1 MYFSH
6 RIGAVNAASICIV
19 TMNKN
24 YILLVLLFIS
34 FGIFAQNTATIKG
47 TVNDKKDQSELIGVT
62 ILLKGTS
69 FGTATDASGMFV
81 LKGIKPGEYTLELTY
96 IGYKKIIQT
105 GIRLKA
111 GETLVLNTFQMQ
123 EASANIDEVVVL
135 GKKPLIDIEKGQSV
149 NSISQEN
156 IELAPA
162 RQLQK
167 IINTQPGVIQSP
179 AGVSI
184 RGSRTYETGTYIDGV
199 SVTDPMAGTGFGLDI
214 GANAIGEIEITTGGI
229 GAEIG
234 DATAGV
240 VSARTK
246 TAGNKFD
253 LGINYKRD
261 NFGFNKDW
269 ISNWNSQL
277 IELNMGTPLFKEK
290 LGSRLKLNISARA
303 SFTDEFYRNPANQ
316 ISSSLLEEH
325 NFKSPNWTP
334 YQDNRWSGTFKIS
347 YDFKKG
353 KILTATVLR
362 SITVNQDV
370 NMLRIF
376 GNDAPFQ
383 PGFQYNFSQQMDNA
397 NSFTHESYL
406 QMVNFKH
413 SINRRLSYNA
423 TASRLLVQLRAD
435 ANGREW
441 RPKNVDQIFDA
452 ASINEFPVGV
462 FPKTA
467 MDSVVFMNPPSGF
480 INNNGIASLWH
491 HHYLEEYVAK
501 ATGNYFSKNSLNKLT
516 FGFELKFQEM
526 LWIDI
531 VRPWIGAPIQLADG
545 TYSQTFRLGQQS
557 DIWQV
562 SPRRGGFFVTDQ
574 IKYKGLVASIGGR
587 FEYWA
592 PGKYIDDA
600 VANPSTPILEEVR
613 QDYLKNTVKL
623 GNLRY
628 KFRFLPK
635 INATFPIADNKMLFF
650 NYGHTTILPHP
661 SFIYPGLNPYYQDRS
676 TLSRVG
682 NPNLNPEV
690 DISYEL
696 GLKFQITSNDALS
709 FAAYFKDKYDFVTT
723 TSVIIKDVTGREVSR
738 TMRINSD
745 YARTRGIELN
755 YIKRIKNWYQGQAS
769 FTYMVS
775 TGQSASA
782 NEALKSI
789 LATGAVED
797 TKEYYL
803 PWDVPFDFKTN
814 HIFKIDK
821 KGGLFGRPWLNN
833 MSFYFETV
841 WRSGVRY
848 TPYIFSNNDPNT
860 GRPIYVE
867 NTDPNARWS
876 KIGTSWFWAD
886 FTISKWWKV
895 KSNTIGLNL
904 QITNLFNNKN
914 ASIINPVT
922 GRAYATGDNVPDTWV
937 DPRYVDPRLGTTGPP
952 PSNPARFLEQRHIM
966 VGMNVKF

>member
-1 MYFSH
+1 MMAKKEHIVLKLILNLILMGSPFF
-6 RIGAVNAASICIV
+6 IMAQQTASMSGRVI
-19 TMNKN
+19 
-24 YILLVLLFIS
+24 
-34 FGIFAQNTATIKG
+34 
-47 TVNDKKDQSELIGVT
+47 DKKDQSELIGVT
-62 ILLKGTS
+62 VLIKGTS
-69 FGTATDASGMFV
+69 NGSTTDANGKFT
-81 LKGIKPGEYTLELTY
+81 LKGIKAGEYNIEISY

-105 GIRLKA
+105 GIKIKA
-111 GETLVLNTFQMQ
+111 GENKDLGLFQMQ

-135 GKKPLIDIEKGQSV
+135 GKKPLVDIERGQSI
-149 NSISQEN
+149 NTISQEN

-162 RQLQK
+162 RQLQA

-214 GANAIGEIEITTGGI
+214 GANAIGEIDITTGGI

-246 TAGNKFD
+246 TAGNKFE
-253 LGINYKRD
+253 ISANYKRD
-261 NFGFNKDW
+261 NFGFNRDK
-269 ISNWNSQL
+269 ISSWNSQVA
-277 IELNMGTPLFKEK
+277 ELNIGSPLFKEK
-290 LGSRLKLNISARA
+290 LGGRLKANMALRA
-303 SFTDEFYRNPANQ
+303 AFTDEFYKNPANQ
-316 ISSSLLEEH
+316 IQSSLLNEQGLSS
-325 NFKSPNWTP
+325 KNWTP
-334 YQDNRWSGTFKIS
+334 FQDNRWSGFFKLS

-353 KILTATVLR
+353 KILTASTLR

-397 NSFTHESYL
+397 NTFSHQSYL
-406 QMVNFKH
+406 NMLNFKH
-413 SINRRLSYNA
+413 SINKRLSYNA
-423 TASRLLVQLRAD
+423 TLSRLFVELRAD
-435 ANGREW
+435 ANGRNW
-441 RPKNVDQIFDA
+441 RPSNVDQIFDA
-452 ASINEFPVGV
+452 ESINEFPTEV
-462 FPKTA
+462 FPPTA
-467 MDSVVFMNPPSGF
+467 LDSVVFINPPSGF

-516 FGFELKFQEM
+516 FGFEMKFQEM
-526 LWIDI
+526 MWIDI

-545 TYSQTFRLGQQS
+545 TFSQTFRLGQQS
-557 DIWQV
+557 DLWKV
-562 SPRRGGFFVTDQ
+562 NPRRGGFFVSDQ
-574 IKYKGLVASIGGR
+574 IKYKGLIATIGGR

-592 PGKYIDDA
+592 PGKFIDDA
-600 VANPSTPILEEVR
+600 VNDPRSPILDEVR
-613 QDYLKNTVKL
+613 RDYLNSSTQI
-623 GNLRY
+623 GDLRY

-635 INATFPIADNKMLFF
+635 INATFPIAENKMLYF

-661 SFIYPGLNPYYQDRS
+661 SFIYPGLNPLYQDRS

-696 GLKFQITSNDALS
+696 GLKFQLTSNDALNFS
-709 FAAYFKDKYDFVTT
+709 AFFKDKYDFVTT
-723 TSVIIKDVTGREVSR
+723 TSIIIKDVTGREVSR

-745 YARTRGIELN
+745 YARTRGLEVN
-755 YIKRIKNWYQGQAS
+755 YIKRIGNFYQGQAS

-782 NEALKSI
+782 NEALKDI
-789 LATGAVED
+789 LATGNVED
-797 TKEYYL
+797 TKEYFL

-814 HIFKIDK
+814 HVFKIDK
-821 KGGLFGRPWLNN
+821 KNGLFGYKWLNN

-848 TPYIFSNNDPNT
+848 TPFIFDRIDPNT
-860 GRPIYVE
+860 QRPIYVE
-867 NTDPNARWS
+867 NPDPNARWS
-876 KIGTSWFWAD
+876 EIGTNWFWAD
-886 FTISKWWKV
+886 FTFSKWWKTT
-895 KSNTIGLNL
+895 KNTIGFNL
-904 QITNLFNNKN
+904 QITNIFNNKN

-922 GRAYATGDNVPDTWV
+922 GRAYSFGDNVPDSWV
-937 DPRYVDPRLGTTGPP
+937 DPRFIDPRLGNSGPP
-952 PSNPARFLEQRHIM
+952 PTNPARFLQQRHIM
-966 VGMNVKF
+966 LGVSVKF

>member
-1 MYFSH
+1 MQ
-6 RIGAVNAASICIV
+6 RIYL
-19 TMNKN
+19 
-24 YILLVLLFIS
+24 YILVLFFPVLAI
-34 FGIFAQNTATIKG
+34 GQNTASMVGRII
-47 TVNDKKDQSELIGVT
+47 DKKDQSELIGVT
-62 ILLKGTS
+62 VLIKGTS
-69 FGTATDASGMFV
+69 FGTTTDAFGKFL
-81 LKGIKPGEYTLELTY
+81 LKGIKPGEYNLEISY

-105 GIRLKA
+105 GIKIKA
-111 GETLVLNTFQMQ
+111 GEIRDLGTFQMQ
-123 EASANIDEVVVL
+123 EASANIDEVVIL

-149 NSISQEN
+149 NAITQEN

-246 TAGNKFD
+246 TAGNK
-253 LGINYKRD
+253 LEIGANYKRD
-261 NFGFNKDW
+261 NFVFNKDW
-269 ISNWNSQL
+269 ISTWNSQL
-277 IELNMGTPLFKEK
+277 MELNIGSPIFKEK
-290 LGSRLKLNISARA
+290 LGGRLKLNVALRA
-303 SFTDEFYRNPANQ
+303 AFTDEFYRNPANQ
-316 ISSSLLEEH
+316 VQSSLLKEQG
-325 NFKSPNWTP
+325 FTGTQLTP
-334 YQDNRWSGTFKIS
+334 FQDNRWSGFLKLS

-353 KILTATVLR
+353 KILTATMLR
-362 SITVNQDV
+362 SITVNQDQ

-376 GNDAPFQ
+376 GNDAPYQ

-397 NSFTHESYL
+397 NTFTHESYM
-406 QMVNFKH
+406 QMINFKH
-413 SINRRLSYNA
+413 SINKRLSYNA
-423 TASRLLVQLRAD
+423 TASRLLVELRAD
-435 ANGREW
+435 ANGRTW
-441 RPKNVDQIFDA
+441 RPVNVDQIFDA
-452 ASINEFPVGV
+452 ASINEFPVGIFEPTALDSAV
-462 FPKTA
+462 F
-467 MDSVVFMNPPSGF
+467 VNPPSGF
-480 INNNGIASLWH
+480 YNNNGIAALWH

-516 FGFELKFQEM
+516 FGFEMKFQEM

-531 VRPWIGAPIQLADG
+531 VKPWIGAPIQLADG
-545 TYSQTFRLGQQS
+545 TWSQTFRLGQQS
-557 DIWQV
+557 DLWQV
-562 SPRRGGFFVTDQ
+562 SPRRGGFFVSDQ
-574 IKYKGLVASIGGR
+574 IKYKGLIASIGGR

-600 VANPSTPILEEVR
+600 VADPKSPILDEVR
-613 QDYLKNTVKL
+613 KDYLESTTKI

-635 INATFPIADNKMLFF
+635 INATFPIAENKMLYF

-676 TLSRVG
+676 TLSKVG

-696 GLKFQITSNDALS
+696 GLKFQITGNDALS
-709 FAAYFKDKYDFVTT
+709 FAAFFKDKYDFVTT
-723 TSVIIKDVTGREVSR
+723 TSIIIKDVTGREVSR

-782 NEALKSI
+782 NEALKDI
-789 LATGAVED
+789 LASGNVED

-814 HIFKIDK
+814 HVFKVDK
-821 KGGLFGRPWLNN
+821 KGGLFDRPWLNN

-848 TPYIFSNNDPNT
+848 TPYKFSNNDPNT
-860 GRPIYVE
+860 GRPIFVE

-876 KIGTSWFWAD
+876 EIGTAWFWAD
-886 FTISKWWKV
+886 FTFSKWWKI
-895 KSNTIGLNL
+895 KNSTLGFNL
-904 QITNLFNNKN
+904 QITNIFNNKN

-922 GRAYATGDNVPDTWV
+922 GKAYQYGDNVPDSWV
-937 DPRYVDPRLGTTGPP
+937 DPRFVDPRLGNSGPP
-952 PSNPARFLEQRHIM
+952 PTNPARFLEQRHIM
-966 VGMNVKF
+966 VGMSIKF

>member
-1 MYFSH
+1 
-6 RIGAVNAASICIV
+6 
-19 TMNKN
+19 
-24 YILLVLLFIS
+24 
-34 FGIFAQNTATIKG
+34 
-47 TVNDKKDQSELIGVT
+47 
-62 ILLKGTS
+62 
-69 FGTATDASGMFV
+69 
-81 LKGIKPGEYTLELTY
+81 
-96 IGYKKIIQT
+96 
-105 GIRLKA
+105 
-111 GETLVLNTFQMQ
+111 
-123 EASANIDEVVVL
+123 
-135 GKKPLIDIEKGQSV
+135 
-149 NSISQEN
+149 
-156 IELAPA
+156 
-162 RQLQK
+162 
-167 IINTQPGVIQSP
+167 
-179 AGVSI
+179 
-184 RGSRTYETGTYIDGV
+184 
-199 SVTDPMAGTGFGLDI
+199 
-214 GANAIGEIEITTGGI
+214 
-229 GAEIG
+229 
-234 DATAGV
+234 
-240 VSARTK
+240 
-246 TAGNKFD
+246 
-253 LGINYKRD
+253 
-261 NFGFNKDW
+261 
-269 ISNWNSQL
+269 
-277 IELNMGTPLFKEK
+277 
-290 LGSRLKLNISARA
+290 
-303 SFTDEFYRNPANQ
+303 
-316 ISSSLLEEH
+316 
-325 NFKSPNWTP
+325 
-334 YQDNRWSGTFKIS
+334 
-347 YDFKKG
+347 
-353 KILTATVLR
+353 
-362 SITVNQDV
+362 
-370 NMLRIF
+370 
-376 GNDAPFQ
+376 
-383 PGFQYNFSQQMDNA
+383 
-397 NSFTHESYL
+397 
-406 QMVNFKH
+406 
-413 SINRRLSYNA
+413 
-423 TASRLLVQLRAD
+423 
-435 ANGREW
+435 
-441 RPKNVDQIFDA
+441 VDQIFDA

-600 VANPSTPILEEVR
+600 VANPNSPILDAVR
-613 QDYLKNTVKL
+613 NDYLESSVKL

-635 INATFPIADNKMLFF
+635 INATFPIAENKMLYF

-848 TPYIFSNNDPNT
+848 TPYVFSNNDPNT
-860 GRPIYVE
+860 GRPIFVE

>member
-1 MYFSH
+1 MEFNCINQ
-6 RIGAVNAASICIV
+6 RVTMKKICIFL
-19 TMNKN
+19 T
-24 YILLVLLFIS
+24 IIFLSFVLS
-34 FGIFAQNTATIKG
+34 AQNTVIIRGK
-47 TVNDKKDQSELIGVT
+47 VIDKRDQSELIGVT

-69 FGTATDASGMFV
+69 FGTATDASGKFQ

-105 GIRLKA
+105 GIKVKA
-111 GETLVLNTFQMQ
+111 NETLELTTFQMQ
-123 EASANIDEVVVL
+123 EATANIDEVVVL

-149 NSISQEN
+149 NTISQDN

-253 LGINYKRD
+253 FGISYKRD

-269 ISNWNSQL
+269 TSSWNSQL
-277 IELNMGTPLFKEK
+277 IEVNLGSPIFKQK
-290 LGSRLKLNISARA
+290 LGGRLKINISARA
-303 SFTDEFYRNPANQ
+303 AFTDEFYKNPANQ

-334 YQDNRWSGTFKIS
+334 YQDNRWSGTFKLS

-353 KILTATVLR
+353 KILTASLLR

-376 GNDAPFQ
+376 GNDVPFQ

-413 SINRRLSYNA
+413 SINKRLSYNA

-462 FPKTA
+462 FPPTA
-467 MDSVVFMNPPSGF
+467 LDSVVFLNPPSGF

-516 FGFELKFQEM
+516 FGFEMKFQEM

-545 TYSQTFRLGQQS
+545 TFSQTFRLGQQS
-557 DIWQV
+557 DIWKV
-562 SPRRGGFFVTDQ
+562 SPRRGGFFFTDQ

-600 VANPSTPILEEVR
+600 VENPNSPILDAVR
-613 QDYLKNTVKL
+613 KDYLKNSVKL

-635 INATFPIADNKMLFF
+635 INVTFPIAENKMLYF

-661 SFIYPGLNPYYQDRS
+661 SFIYPGLNPLYQDRS

-755 YIKRIKNWYQGQAS
+755 YIKRIKGWYQGQAS

-803 PWDVPFDFKTN
+803 PWDVPFDFKSN

-821 KGGLFGRPWLNN
+821 KGGLFGKPWLNN
-833 MSFYFETV
+833 ISFYFETV

-848 TPYIFSNNDPNT
+848 TPYVFSNNDPNT
-860 GRPIYVE
+860 DRPIFVE

-886 FTISKWWKV
+886 FTVSKWWKI
-895 KSNTIGLNL
+895 KRNTLGLNL

-937 DPRYVDPRLGTTGPP
+937 DPRYVDPRLGTSGPP

-966 VGMNVKF
+966 VGLNVKF

>member
-1 MYFSH
+1 VK
-6 RIGAVNAASICIV
+6 RICLQ
-19 TMNKN
+19 
-24 YILLVLLFIS
+24 ILLLLLPFLSIS
-34 FGIFAQNTATIKG
+34 QNTASLFGKVI
-47 TVNDKKDQSELIGVT
+47 DKKDQSELIGVT
-62 ILLKGTS
+62 ILIKGTS
-69 FGTATDASGMFV
+69 FGTTSDVNGKFM
-81 LKGIKPGEYTLELTY
+81 LKGIKAGEYSIEISY

-105 GIRLKA
+105 GIKIKT
-111 GETLVLNTFQMQ
+111 GESKDLGIFQMQ
-123 EASANIDEVVVL
+123 EASANIDEVVIM

-149 NSISQEN
+149 NTITQEN

-246 TAGNKFD
+246 TAGNKLD
-253 LGINYKRD
+253 ISANYKRD

-269 ISNWNSQL
+269 ISTWNSQL
-277 IELNMGTPLFKEK
+277 IELNIGSPIFKEK
-290 LGSRLKLNISARA
+290 FSNRLKVNFALRA
-303 SFTDEFYRNPANQ
+303 AFTDEFYRNPANQ
-316 ISSSLLEEH
+316 VQSSLLKEQG
-325 NFKSPNWTP
+325 FSATQLTPN
-334 YQDNRWSGTFKIS
+334 QDNRWSGFFKLS

-353 KILTATVLR
+353 KILTATMLR
-362 SITVNQDV
+362 SITVNQDQ

-376 GNDAPFQ
+376 GNDAPYQ

-397 NSFTHESYL
+397 NTFTHESYL
-406 QMVNFKH
+406 QMINFKH
-413 SINRRLSYNA
+413 SINKRLSYNA
-423 TASRLLVQLRAD
+423 TVSRLLVELRAD
-435 ANGREW
+435 ANGRTW
-441 RPKNVDQIFDA
+441 RPTNVDQIFDA
-452 ASINEFPVGV
+452 ASINQFPIGI
-462 FPKTA
+462 FEPTA
-467 MDSVVFMNPPSGF
+467 QDSVVYMNPPSGF
-480 INNNGIASLWH
+480 NNNNGIAALWH

-516 FGFELKFQEM
+516 FGFEMKFQDM

-531 VRPWIGAPIQLADG
+531 VKPWIGAPIQLADG

-557 DIWQV
+557 DLWQV
-562 SPRRGGFFVTDQ
+562 SPRRGGFFVSDQ
-574 IKYKGLVASIGGR
+574 IKYKGLIASIGGR

-600 VANPSTPILEEVR
+600 VADPKSPILAEVR
-613 QDYLKNTVKL
+613 RDYLNSSTKI
-623 GNLRY
+623 GGLRY

-635 INATFPIADNKMLFF
+635 VNATFPIAENKMLYF

-661 SFIYPGLNPYYQDRS
+661 SFIYPGLNPFYQDRS

-696 GLKFQITSNDALS
+696 GLKFQITGNDALS
-709 FAAYFKDKYDFVTT
+709 FSAFFKDKYDFVTT
-723 TSVIIKDVTGREVSR
+723 TSIIIKDVTGREVSR

-755 YIKRIKNWYQGQAS
+755 YIKRIRNWYQGQAS

-782 NEALKSI
+782 NEALKDI
-789 LATGAVED
+789 LATGNVED

-814 HIFKIDK
+814 HVFKIDK
-821 KGGLFGRPWLNN
+821 KGGLFDRPWLNN

-848 TPYIFSNNDPNT
+848 TPYVFSNNDPNT
-860 GRPIYVE
+860 GRPIYIE

-886 FTISKWWKV
+886 FTFSKWWKF
-895 KSNTIGLNL
+895 KTSTLGFNL

-922 GRAYATGDNVPDTWV
+922 GKAYNLGDNVPDSWV
-937 DPRYVDPRLGTTGPP
+937 DPRFVDPRLGSAGPP
-952 PSNPARFLEQRHIM
+952 PTNPARFLEQRHIM
-966 VGMNVKF
+966 VGISVKF

>member
-1 MYFSH
+1 M
-6 RIGAVNAASICIV
+6 AQQTASLSGKVI
-19 TMNKN
+19 
-24 YILLVLLFIS
+24 
-34 FGIFAQNTATIKG
+34 
-47 TVNDKKDQSELIGVT
+47 DKKDQSELIGVT
-62 ILLKGTS
+62 VLIKGTS
-69 FGTATDASGMFV
+69 NGTSTDANGKFT
-81 LKGIKPGEYTLELTY
+81 LRGIKPGEYNIEISY

-105 GIRLKA
+105 GIKLKA
-111 GETLVLNTFQMQ
+111 GETRELGTFQML
-123 EASANIDEVVVL
+123 EATANIDEVVVL
-135 GKKPLIDIEKGQSV
+135 GKKPLVDIEKGQSI
-149 NSISQEN
+149 NTINQEN

-162 RQLQK
+162 RQLQA

-214 GANAIGEIEITTGGI
+214 GANAIGEIDITTGGI

-246 TAGNKFD
+246 TAGNNFE
-253 LGINYKRD
+253 ISANYKRD

-269 ISNWNSQL
+269 ISSWNSQVA
-277 IELNMGTPLFKEK
+277 ELNIGSPLFKEK
-290 LGSRLKLNISARA
+290 LGGRLKANMALRA
-303 SFTDEFYRNPANQ
+303 AFTDEFYKNPANQ
-316 ISSSLLEEH
+316 ISSSLLREQDLT
-325 NFKSPNWTP
+325 STNWTP
-334 YQDNRWSGTFKIS
+334 FQDNRWSGFFKLS

-353 KILTATVLR
+353 KILTASVLR

-383 PGFQYNFSQQMDNA
+383 PGFQFNFSRQMDNA
-397 NSFTHESYL
+397 NTFTHQSYL
-406 QMVNFKH
+406 HMINFKH
-413 SINRRLSYNA
+413 SINKRLSYNA
-423 TASRLLVQLRAD
+423 TLSRLFVEL
-435 ANGREW
+435 
-441 RPKNVDQIFDA
+441 
-452 ASINEFPVGV
+452 S
-462 FPKTA
+462 
-467 MDSVVFMNPPSGF
+467 
-480 INNNGIASLWH
+480 

-516 FGFELKFQEM
+516 FGFEMKFQEM

-545 TYSQTFRLGQQS
+545 TFSQTFRLGQQS
-557 DIWQV
+557 DLWKV
-562 SPRRGGFFVTDQ
+562 NPRRGGFFISDQ
-574 IKYKGLVASIGGR
+574 IKYKGLIANIGGR

-592 PGKYIDDA
+592 PGKFIDDA
-600 VANPSTPILEEVR
+600 VNNPKSPILDEVR
-613 QDYLKNTVKL
+613 RDYLNSSTQI
-623 GNLRY
+623 GELRY

-635 INATFPIADNKMLFF
+635 INATFPIAENKMLYF

-661 SFIYPGLNPYYQDRS
+661 SFIYPGLNPLYQDRS

-696 GLKFQITSNDALS
+696 GLKFQLSGNDALNFS
-709 FAAYFKDKYDFVTT
+709 AFFKDKYDFVTT
-723 TSVIIKDVTGREVSR
+723 TSIIIKDITGREISR
-738 TMRINSD
+738 TIRINSD
-745 YARTRGIELN
+745 YARTRGVEIN
-755 YIKRIKNWYQGQAS
+755 YIKRIGNFYQGQAS

-782 NEALKSI
+782 NEALKDI
-789 LATGAVED
+789 LASGNVED
-797 TKEYYL
+797 TKEYFL

-814 HIFKIDK
+814 HVFKIDK
-821 KGGLFGRPWLNN
+821 KGGLFGYRWLNN

-848 TPYIFSNNDPNT
+848 TPFIFDRIDPNT
-860 GRPIYVE
+860 QRPIYVQDQ
-867 NTDPNARWS
+867 DPNARWS
-876 KIGTSWFWAD
+876 GIGSNWFWAD
-886 FTISKWWKV
+886 FTYSKWWKTS
-895 KSNTIGLNL
+895 KRTIGFNI
-904 QITNLFNNKN
+904 QITNLFNNQN

-922 GRAYATGDNVPDTWV
+922 GRAFAPGDNVPDNWV
-937 DPRYVDPRLGTTGPP
+937 DPRFIDPRLGNVGPP
-952 PSNPARFLEQRHIM
+952 PTNPARFLQQRHIM
-966 VGMNVKF
+966 LGLNVKF

>member
-1 MYFSH
+1 MVG
-6 RIGAVNAASICIV
+6 RII
-19 TMNKN
+19 
-24 YILLVLLFIS
+24 
-34 FGIFAQNTATIKG
+34 
-47 TVNDKKDQSELIGVT
+47 DKKDQSELIGVT
-62 ILLKGTS
+62 VLIKGTS
-69 FGTATDASGMFV
+69 FGTTTDAFGKFL
-81 LKGIKPGEYTLELTY
+81 LKGIKPGEYNLEISY

-105 GIRLKA
+105 GIKIKA
-111 GETLVLNTFQMQ
+111 GEIRELGTFQMQ
-123 EASANIDEVVVL
+123 EASANIDEVVIL

-149 NSISQEN
+149 NAITQEN

-246 TAGNKFD
+246 TAGNK
-253 LGINYKRD
+253 LEIGANYKRD
-261 NFGFNKDW
+261 NFVFNKDW
-269 ISNWNSQL
+269 ISTWNSQL
-277 IELNMGTPLFKEK
+277 MELNIGSPIFKEK
-290 LGSRLKLNISARA
+290 LGGRLKLNVALRA
-303 SFTDEFYRNPANQ
+303 AFTDEFYRNPANQ
-316 ISSSLLEEH
+316 VQSSLLKEQG
-325 NFKSPNWTP
+325 FTGTQLTP
-334 YQDNRWSGTFKIS
+334 FQDNRWSGFLKLS

-353 KILTATVLR
+353 KILTATMLR
-362 SITVNQDV
+362 SITVNQDQ

-376 GNDAPFQ
+376 GNDAPYQ

-397 NSFTHESYL
+397 NTFTHESYM
-406 QMVNFKH
+406 QMINFKH
-413 SINRRLSYNA
+413 SINKRLSYNA
-423 TASRLLVQLRAD
+423 TASRLLVELRAD
-435 ANGREW
+435 ANGRTW
-441 RPKNVDQIFDA
+441 RPVNVDQIFDA
-452 ASINEFPVGV
+452 ASINEFPVGIFEPTALDSAV
-462 FPKTA
+462 F
-467 MDSVVFMNPPSGF
+467 VNPPSGF
-480 INNNGIASLWH
+480 YNNNGIAALWH

-516 FGFELKFQEM
+516 FGFEMKFQEM

-531 VRPWIGAPIQLADG
+531 VKPWIGAPIQLADG
-545 TYSQTFRLGQQS
+545 TWSQTFRLGQQS
-557 DIWQV
+557 DLWQV
-562 SPRRGGFFVTDQ
+562 SPRRGGFFVSDQ
-574 IKYKGLVASIGGR
+574 IKYKGLIASIGGR

-600 VANPSTPILEEVR
+600 VADPKSPILDEVR
-613 QDYLKNTVKL
+613 KDYLESTTKI

-635 INATFPIADNKMLFF
+635 INATFPIAENKMLYF

-676 TLSRVG
+676 TLSKVG

-696 GLKFQITSNDALS
+696 GLKFQITGNDALS
-709 FAAYFKDKYDFVTT
+709 FAAFFKDKYDFVTT
-723 TSVIIKDVTGREVSR
+723 TSIIIKDVTGREVSR

-782 NEALKSI
+782 NEALKDI
-789 LATGAVED
+789 LASGNVED

-814 HIFKIDK
+814 HVFKVDK
-821 KGGLFGRPWLNN
+821 K
-833 MSFYFETV
+833 
-841 WRSGVRY
+841 
-848 TPYIFSNNDPNT
+848 
-860 GRPIYVE
+860 
-867 NTDPNARWS
+867 RWV
-876 KIGTSWFWAD
+876 I
-886 FTISKWWKV
+886 
-895 KSNTIGLNL
+895 
-904 QITNLFNNKN
+904 
-914 ASIINPVT
+914 
-922 GRAYATGDNVPDTWV
+922 
-937 DPRYVDPRLGTTGPP
+937 
-952 PSNPARFLEQRHIM
+952 
-966 VGMNVKF
+966 

>member
-1 MYFSH
+1 MANTQYKLLRF
-6 RIGAVNAASICIV
+6 
-19 TMNKN
+19 
-24 YILLVLLFIS
+24 ILNLLFLVS
-34 FGIFAQNTATIKG
+34 PVWLMAQQTASLSGKVI
-47 TVNDKKDQSELIGVT
+47 DKKDQSELIGVT
-62 ILLKGTS
+62 VLIKGTS
-69 FGTATDASGMFV
+69 NGTSTDANGKFT
-81 LKGIKPGEYTLELTY
+81 LRGIKPGEYNIEISY

-105 GIRLKA
+105 GIKLKA
-111 GETLVLNTFQMQ
+111 GETRELGTFQML
-123 EASANIDEVVVL
+123 EATANIDEVVVL
-135 GKKPLIDIEKGQSV
+135 GKKPLVDIEKGQSI
-149 NSISQEN
+149 NTINQEN

-162 RQLQK
+162 RQLQA

-214 GANAIGEIEITTGGI
+214 GANAIGEIDITTGGI

-246 TAGNKFD
+246 TAGNNFE
-253 LGINYKRD
+253 ISANYKRD

-269 ISNWNSQL
+269 ISSWNSQVA
-277 IELNMGTPLFKEK
+277 ELNIGSPLFKEK
-290 LGSRLKLNISARA
+290 LGGRLKANMALRA
-303 SFTDEFYRNPANQ
+303 AFTDEFYKNPANQ
-316 ISSSLLEEH
+316 ISSSLLREQDLT
-325 NFKSPNWTP
+325 STNWTP
-334 YQDNRWSGTFKIS
+334 FQDNRWSGFFKLS

-353 KILTATVLR
+353 KILTASVLR

-383 PGFQYNFSQQMDNA
+383 PGFQFNFSRQMDNA
-397 NSFTHESYL
+397 NTFTHQSYL
-406 QMVNFKH
+406 HMINFKH
-413 SINRRLSYNA
+413 SINKRLSYNA
-423 TASRLLVQLRAD
+423 TLSRLFVEL
-435 ANGREW
+435 
-441 RPKNVDQIFDA
+441 
-452 ASINEFPVGV
+452 S
-462 FPKTA
+462 
-467 MDSVVFMNPPSGF
+467 
-480 INNNGIASLWH
+480 

-516 FGFELKFQEM
+516 FGFEMKFQEM

-545 TYSQTFRLGQQS
+545 TFSQTFRLGQQS
-557 DIWQV
+557 DLWKV
-562 SPRRGGFFVTDQ
+562 NPRRGGFFISDQ
-574 IKYKGLVASIGGR
+574 IKYKGLIANIGGR

-592 PGKYIDDA
+592 PGKFIDDA
-600 VANPSTPILEEVR
+600 VNNPKSPILDEVR
-613 QDYLKNTVKL
+613 RDYLNSSTQI
-623 GNLRY
+623 GELRY

-635 INATFPIADNKMLFF
+635 INATFPIAENKMLYF

-661 SFIYPGLNPYYQDRS
+661 SFIYPGLNPLYQDRS

-696 GLKFQITSNDALS
+696 GLKFQLSGNDALNFS
-709 FAAYFKDKYDFVTT
+709 AFFKDKYDFVTT
-723 TSVIIKDVTGREVSR
+723 TSIIIKDITGREISR
-738 TMRINSD
+738 TIRINSD
-745 YARTRGIELN
+745 YARTRGVEIN
-755 YIKRIKNWYQGQAS
+755 YIKRIGNFYQGQAS

-782 NEALKSI
+782 NEALKDI
-789 LATGAVED
+789 LASGNVED
-797 TKEYYL
+797 TKEYFL

-814 HIFKIDK
+814 HVFKIDK
-821 KGGLFGRPWLNN
+821 KGGLFGYRWLNN

-848 TPYIFSNNDPNT
+848 TPFIFDRIDPNT
-860 GRPIYVE
+860 QRPIYVQDQ
-867 NTDPNARWS
+867 DPNARWS
-876 KIGTSWFWAD
+876 GIGSNWFWAD
-886 FTISKWWKV
+886 FTYSKWWKTS
-895 KSNTIGLNL
+895 KRTIGFNI
-904 QITNLFNNKN
+904 QITNLFNNQN

-922 GRAYATGDNVPDTWV
+922 GRAFAPGDNVPDNWV
-937 DPRYVDPRLGTTGPP
+937 DPRFIDPRLGNVGPP
-952 PSNPARFLEQRHIM
+952 PTNPARFLQQRHIM
-966 VGMNVKF
+966 LGLNVKF

>member
-1 MYFSH
+1 MDK
-6 RIGAVNAASICIV
+6 RLLAL
-19 TMNKN
+19 
-24 YILLVLLFIS
+24 ILLLFS
-34 FGIFAQNTATIKG
+34 VQTWAQNTASFKG
-47 TVNDKKDQSELIGVT
+47 KVIDKKDQSELIGVT
-62 ILLKGTS
+62 ILIKGTS
-69 FGTATDASGMFV
+69 FGTSTDNEGKF
-81 LKGIKPGEYTLELTY
+81 LIKGIKPGEYTIEISY
-96 IGYKKIIQT
+96 IGYKKIINT
-105 GIRLKA
+105 GLKLKA
-111 GETLVLNTFQMQ
+111 GEVKDLGTFQMQ
-123 EASANIDEVVVL
+123 ESTANIDEVVVL
-135 GKKPLIDIEKGQSV
+135 GKKPLIDIEKGQSI
-149 NSISQEN
+149 NSITQEN

-199 SVTDPMAGTGFGLDI
+199 SVTDPLAGTGFGLDI

-240 VSARTK
+240 VSAKTK
-246 TAGNKFD
+246 TAGNKFE
-253 LGINYKRD
+253 LGVNYKRD
-261 NFGFNKDW
+261 NFGFNKDYT
-269 ISNWNSQL
+269 SSWNSQL
-277 IELNMGTPLFKEK
+277 LELNIGSPLFKEK
-290 LGSRLKLNISARA
+290 LGGRLKVNVALRA
-303 SFTDEFYRNPANQ
+303 AFTDEFYKNPANKV
-316 ISSSLLEEH
+316 SSSLLNEH
-325 NFKSPNWTP
+325 NLTSPNWTP
-334 YQDNRWSGTFKIS
+334 FQDNRWSSFLKLS
-347 YDFKKG
+347 YNFKKG
-353 KILTATVLR
+353 KILTGTWLR

-376 GNDAPFQ
+376 GNDAPYQ

-397 NSFTHESYL
+397 NSFTHESNM
-406 QMVNFKH
+406 QMINFKH
-413 SINRRLSYNA
+413 SINKRLSYNA
-423 TASRLLVQLRAD
+423 TVSRLLVQLRAD
-435 ANGREW
+435 ANGRPW
-441 RPKNVDQIFDA
+441 RPLNVDQIFDA
-452 ASINEFPVGV
+452 SSINQYPTGIFEP
-462 FPKTA
+462 TA
-467 MDSVVFMNPPSGF
+467 NDSAVYVNSPSGF
-480 INNNGIASLWH
+480 NNNNGIASLWH

-562 SPRRGGFFVTDQ
+562 SPRRGGFFVSDQ
-574 IKYKGLVASIGGR
+574 IKYKGLIASLGGR

-592 PGKYIDDA
+592 PGKYVDDA
-600 VANPSTPILEEVR
+600 VADSRAPILDEVR
-613 QDYLKNTVKL
+613 QDYLDNTVKI
-623 GNLRY
+623 GGLRY

-635 INATFPIADNKMLFF
+635 INATFPIAENKMLFF

-696 GLKFQITSNDALS
+696 GMKFQITSNDALS
-709 FAAYFKDKYDFVTT
+709 FSAFFKDKYDFVTT
-723 TSVIIKDVTGREVSR
+723 TSIIIKDVTGREVSR

-782 NEALKSI
+782 NEALKDI
-789 LATGAVED
+789 LATGNVED

-803 PWDVPFDFKTN
+803 PWDVPFDLKTN
-814 HIFKIDK
+814 HVFKIDK
-821 KGGLFGRPWLNN
+821 KGGLFDLPWLNN

-841 WRSGVRY
+841 YRSGVRY
-848 TPYIFSNNDPNT
+848 TPYIFDRNDPNT
-860 GRPIYVE
+860 GRPIYVV
-867 NTDPNARWS
+867 DPNPDARWS
-876 KIGTSWFWAD
+876 KRGTSWFWAD
-886 FTISKWWKV
+886 FTFTKYWKIKGTTLGFNIQIS
-895 KSNTIGLNL
+895 NI
-904 QITNLFNNKN
+904 FNNKN
-914 ASIINPVT
+914 AAIINPVT
-922 GRAYATGDNVPDTWV
+922 GKAYNLGDNVPDSWV
-937 DPRYVDPRLGTTGPP
+937 DPRYVDPRLGNNGPP
-952 PSNPARFLEQRHIM
+952 PSNPARYLEQRHTM
-966 VGMNVKF
+966 VGLSFKF

>member
-1 MYFSH
+1 MN
-6 RIGAVNAASICIV
+6 RILQVFILICLPAFV
-19 TMNKN
+19 WGQT
-24 YILLVLLFIS
+24 
-34 FGIFAQNTATIKG
+34 TATLTGKVI
-47 TVNDKKDQSELIGVT
+47 DKKEQSELPGVT
-62 ILLKGTS
+62 VLIKGTS
-69 FGTATDASGMFV
+69 FGTATDANGKFQI
-81 LKGIKPGEYTLELTY
+81 KNIKPGEYAIEISY
-96 IGYKKIIQT
+96 IGYKKVIQT

-111 GETLVLNTFQMQ
+111 GEVRDLGTFQLV
-123 EASANIDEVVVL
+123 EATANIDEVVIV
-135 GKKPLIDIEKGQSV
+135 GKKPLIDIEKGQSL
-149 NSISQEN
+149 NTISQEN

-214 GANAIGEIEITTGGI
+214 GANAIGEIEITTGGV

-246 TAGNKFD
+246 TAGNKLD
-253 LGINYKRD
+253 VSGSYKRD
-261 NFGFNKDW
+261 NFGFNNDW
-269 ISNWNSQL
+269 ISTWNSQVL
-277 IELNMGTPLFKEK
+277 EINLGTPILKKVFD
-290 LGSRLKLNISARA
+290 SRLKFNTALRA

-316 ISSSLLEEH
+316 IQSSLINE
-325 NFKSPNWTP
+325 KGMDPTRWTP
-334 YQDNRWSGTFKIS
+334 FQDNRWSGFFKFS

-353 KILTATVLR
+353 KTLTGTVLR
-362 SITVNQDV
+362 SLSINQDV

-376 GNDAPFQ
+376 GNDVPFQ
-383 PGFQYNFSQQMDNA
+383 PGYQYNFSQQMDNA
-397 NSFTHESYL
+397 NTFTHEAFM
-406 QMVNFKH
+406 QMLNFKH
-413 SINRRLSYNA
+413 SVNKRLSYNA
-423 TASRLLVQLRAD
+423 TVSRFLVQLRAD
-435 ANGREW
+435 ANGRPW
-441 RPKNVDQIFDA
+441 RPTNVDQVFDPS
-452 ASINEFPVGV
+452 SINQFPIEV

-467 MDSVVFMNPPSGF
+467 NDSVVFINPASGF
-480 INNNGIASLWH
+480 FNNNGIATLWH

-516 FGFELKFQEM
+516 FGFEMKFQEM
-526 LWIDI
+526 LWVDI

-557 DIWQV
+557 DVWQV
-562 SPRRGGFFVTDQ
+562 SPRRGGFFITDQ
-574 IKYKGLVASIGGR
+574 IKYKGLIASIGGR

-592 PGKYIDDA
+592 PGKYVDDA
-600 VANPSTPILEEVR
+600 VEDPRSPILDAVR
-613 QDYLKNTVKL
+613 EDYKNSSVKI

-635 INATFPIADNKMLFF
+635 INATFPIAENKMLYF

-661 SFIYPGLNPYYQDRS
+661 SFIYPGLNPNYQDRS

-690 DISYEL
+690 DISYEI
-696 GLKFQITSNDALS
+696 GLKSALGSNDALTIS
-709 FAAYFKDKYDFVTT
+709 AFFKDKYDFVTT
-723 TSVIIKDVTGREVSR
+723 TSVIIKDITGREVSR
-738 TMRINSD
+738 TIRINSD
-745 YARTRGIELN
+745 YARTRGIEIN
-755 YIKRIKNWYQGQAS
+755 YIKRYKNWYQGQAA

-782 NEALKSI
+782 NEALKDI

-814 HIFKIDK
+814 HVFKIEK
-821 KGGLFGRPWLNN
+821 KNGLFNVPWLNN
-833 MSFYFETV
+833 MSFYLETV
-841 WRSGVRY
+841 FRTGVRY
-848 TPYIFSNNDPNT
+848 TPFIFDRNDPST

-867 NTDPNARWS
+867 NPDPDARWS
-876 KIGTSWFWAD
+876 KIGTPWFWTD
-886 FTISKWWKV
+886 FTFSKYWKV
-895 KSNTIGLNL
+895 KTSTLGFNI
-904 QITNLFNNKN
+904 QITNLLNNKN
-914 ASIINPVT
+914 AAIINPVT
-922 GRAYATGDNVPDTWV
+922 GRAYRLGDNVPDSWV
-937 DPRYVDPRLGTTGPP
+937 DPRYVDPRLGVSGPP
-952 PSNPARFLEQRHIM
+952 PTNPARFLEQRHIM
-966 VGMNVKF
+966 VGLNFKF

>member
-1 MYFSH
+1 MKKIFLYLF
-6 RIGAVNAASICIV
+6 
-19 TMNKN
+19 
-24 YILLVLLFIS
+24 LLSPFALL
-34 FGIFAQNTATIKG
+34 AQNTALITGK
-47 TVNDKKDQSELIGVT
+47 VLDKKDQSELIGVT
-62 ILLKGTS
+62 VLVKGTS
-69 FGTATDASGMFV
+69 LGTATDGNGQFTIR
-81 LKGIKPGEYTLELTY
+81 GIKPGEYSIELSY

-105 GIRLKA
+105 GVKLKS
-111 GETLVLNTFQMQ
+111 GEQRDLGTFQMQ
-123 EASANIDEVVVL
+123 EATANIDEVVVL

-149 NSISQEN
+149 NTINQEN

-240 VSARTK
+240 VSAKTK

-253 LGINYKRD
+253 IGINYKRD
-261 NFGFNKDW
+261 NFGFNKNW
-269 ISNWNSQL
+269 ISSWNSQL
-277 IELNMGTPLFKEK
+277 IEMNIGSPLFKEK
-290 LGSRLKLNISARA
+290 LGGRLKVNLALRA
-303 SFTDEFYRNPANQ
+303 AFTDEFYKNPANQ
-316 ISSSLLEEH
+316 VSSSLLREQGLGAT
-325 NFKSPNWTP
+325 SLTP
-334 YQDNRWSGTFKIS
+334 FQDNRWSGFFKIS

-353 KILTATVLR
+353 KMLTATMLR

-376 GNDAPFQ
+376 GNDAPYQ

-397 NSFTHESYL
+397 NSFTHESFL
-406 QMVNFKH
+406 QMINFKH
-413 SINRRLSYNA
+413 SINKRLSYNA
-423 TASRLLVQLRAD
+423 TVSRLLVELRAD
-435 ANGREW
+435 ANGRAW
-441 RPKNVDQIFDA
+441 RPTNVDQIFDPN
-452 ASINEFPVGV
+452 SINQFPIGI
-462 FPKTA
+462 FQPTA
-467 MDSVVFMNPPSGF
+467 NDSAVYVNPPSGF
-480 INNNGIASLWH
+480 YNNNGIASLWH

-516 FGFELKFQEM
+516 FGFEMKFQEM

-531 VRPWIGAPIQLADG
+531 VRPWIGAPIQLSDG

-557 DIWQV
+557 DIWKV
-562 SPRRGGFFVTDQ
+562 SPRRGGFFISDQ
-574 IKYKGLVASIGGR
+574 IKYKGLIASIGGR

-592 PGKYIDDA
+592 TGKFIDES
-600 VANPSTPILEEVR
+600 VADPKSPILDAVR
-613 QDYLKNTVKL
+613 QDYLKNSFQI
-623 GNLRY
+623 GELRY

-635 INATFPIADNKMLFF
+635 INATFPIAENKMLYF

-676 TLSRVG
+676 TLSKVG

-723 TSVIIKDVTGREVSR
+723 TSVIIKDITGREVSR

-745 YARTRGIELN
+745 YARTRGVEIN
-755 YIKRIKNWYQGQAS
+755 YIKRIKSFYQGQAS

-782 NEALKSI
+782 NQALKDI
-789 LATGAVED
+789 LATGSVED

-803 PWDVPFDFKTN
+803 PWDCPFDFKTN
-814 HIFKIDK
+814 HVFKIDK

-841 WRSGVRY
+841 FRSGVRY
-848 TPYIFSNNDPNT
+848 TPYVFDRNDPNT

-867 NTDPNARWS
+867 NNNPNAKWS
-876 KIGTSWFWAD
+876 KLGTPWFWAD
-886 FTISKWWKV
+886 FTFSKWWKI
-895 KSNTIGLNL
+895 KTNTVGLNI
-904 QITNLFNNKN
+904 QVSNLFNNKN

-922 GRAYATGDNVPDTWV
+922 GKAYNLGDNVPDTWV
-937 DPRYVDPRLGTTGPP
+937 DPRYLDPRLSTNGPP
-952 PSNPARFLEQRHIM
+952 PSNPARYLEQRHIM
-966 VGMNVKF
+966 VGINVKF

>member
-1 MYFSH
+1 MN
-6 RIGAVNAASICIV
+6 RILHV
-19 TMNKN
+19 
-24 YILLVLLFIS
+24 LV
-34 FGIFAQNTATIKG
+34 IFCLPVFVWGQTTATLTGKVI
-47 TVNDKKDQSELIGVT
+47 DKLEQSELPGVT
-62 ILLKGTS
+62 VLIKGTS
-69 FGTATDASGMFV
+69 FGTATDA
-81 LKGIKPGEYTLELTY
+81 KGKFQIKNIKPGEYSIEISY
-96 IGYKKIIQT
+96 IGYKKVIQT

-111 GETLVLNTFQMQ
+111 GEVRDLGTFQLV
-123 EASANIDEVVVL
+123 ESTANIDEVVIV
-135 GKKPLIDIEKGQSV
+135 GKKPLIDIEKGQSL
-149 NSISQEN
+149 NTISQEN

-214 GANAIGEIEITTGGI
+214 GANAIGEIEITTGGV

-246 TAGNKFD
+246 TAGNKLD
-253 LGINYKRD
+253 VSGSYKRD
-261 NFGFNKDW
+261 NFGFNNDW
-269 ISNWNSQL
+269 VSTWNSQVL
-277 IELNMGTPLFKEK
+277 EINLGTPILKKVFDN
-290 LGSRLKLNISARA
+290 RLKFNTALRA

-316 ISSSLLEEH
+316 IQSSLINE
-325 NFKSPNWTP
+325 KGMDATRWTP
-334 YQDNRWSGTFKIS
+334 FQDNRWSGFFKFS

-353 KILTATVLR
+353 KTLTGTVLR
-362 SITVNQDV
+362 SLSINQDV

-376 GNDAPFQ
+376 GNDVPFQ
-383 PGFQYNFSQQMDNA
+383 PGYQYNFSEQMDNA
-397 NSFTHESYL
+397 NTFTHEAFM
-406 QMVNFKH
+406 QMLNFKH
-413 SINRRLSYNA
+413 SVNKRLSYNA
-423 TASRLLVQLRAD
+423 TVSRFLVQLRAD
-435 ANGREW
+435 ANGRPW
-441 RPKNVDQIFDA
+441 RPTNVDQVFDPS
-452 ASINEFPVGV
+452 SINQFPIEV

-467 MDSVVFMNPPSGF
+467 NDSVVFINPASGF
-480 INNNGIASLWH
+480 FNNNGIATLWH

-516 FGFELKFQEM
+516 FGFEMKFQEM
-526 LWIDI
+526 LWVDI

-557 DIWQV
+557 DVWQV
-562 SPRRGGFFVTDQ
+562 SPRRGGFFITDQ
-574 IKYKGLVASIGGR
+574 IKYKGLIASIGGR

-592 PGKYIDDA
+592 PGKYVDDA
-600 VANPSTPILEEVR
+600 VEDPRAPILDAVR
-613 QDYLKNTVKL
+613 EDYKNSSVKI

-635 INATFPIADNKMLFF
+635 INATFPIAENKMLYF

-661 SFIYPGLNPYYQDRS
+661 SFIYPGLNPNYQDRS

-690 DISYEL
+690 DISYEI
-696 GLKFQITSNDALS
+696 GLKSALGSNDALTIS
-709 FAAYFKDKYDFVTT
+709 AFFKDKYDFVTT
-723 TSVIIKDVTGREVSR
+723 TSVIIKDITGREVSR
-738 TMRINSD
+738 TIRINSD
-745 YARTRGIELN
+745 YARTRGIEVN
-755 YIKRIKNWYQGQAS
+755 YIKRYKNWYQGQAA

-782 NEALKSI
+782 NEALKDI

-814 HIFKIDK
+814 HVFKIEK
-821 KGGLFGRPWLNN
+821 KNGLFNVPWLNN
-833 MSFYFETV
+833 MSFYLETV
-841 WRSGVRY
+841 FRTGVRY
-848 TPYIFSNNDPNT
+848 TPFIFDRNDPST

-867 NTDPNARWS
+867 NPDPDARWS
-876 KIGTSWFWAD
+876 KIGTPWFWTD
-886 FTISKWWKV
+886 FTFSKFWKV
-895 KSNTIGLNL
+895 KTSTLGFNI
-904 QITNLFNNKN
+904 QITNLLNNQN
-914 ASIINPVT
+914 AAIINPVT
-922 GRAYATGDNVPDTWV
+922 GRAYRLGDNVPDSWV
-937 DPRYVDPRLGTTGPP
+937 DPRYVDPRLGVSGPP
-952 PSNPARFLEQRHIM
+952 PTNPARFLEQRHIM
-966 VGMNVKF
+966 VGLNFKF

>member
-1 MYFSH
+1 MYRLIPRKISILLAILCCLAFS
-6 RIGAVNAASICIV
+6 RLQAQITASIMGKVI
-19 TMNKN
+19 
-24 YILLVLLFIS
+24 
-34 FGIFAQNTATIKG
+34 
-47 TVNDKKDQSELIGVT
+47 DKKDQSELIGVT
-62 ILLKGTS
+62 VLIKGTS
-69 FGTATDASGMFV
+69 FGTTTDVNGKFTI
-81 LKGIKPGEYTLELTY
+81 KGIKPGEYAVEVSY
-96 IGYKKIIQT
+96 IGYKKILQT

-111 GETLVLNTFQMQ
+111 GENRDLGTFQLS
-123 EASANIDEVVVL
+123 EATANIDEVVIL
-135 GKKPLIDIEKGQSV
+135 GKKPLIDIEKGQSL
-149 NSISQEN
+149 NTISQEN

-214 GANAIGEIEITTGGI
+214 GANAIGEIEITTGGV

-240 VSARTK
+240 VSTRTR
-246 TAGNKFD
+246 TAGSKLDF
-253 LGINYKRD
+253 GVSYKRD

-269 ISNWNSQL
+269 VSTWNSQVL
-277 IELNMGTPLFKEK
+277 EFNLGTPLFKEK
-290 LGSRLKLNISARA
+290 LGGRLKLNTSFRA
-303 SFTDEFYRNPANQ
+303 AFTDEFYRNPANQ
-316 ISSSLLEEH
+316 IQSSLIKEQGL
-325 NFKSPNWTP
+325 NPTAWTP
-334 YQDNRWSGTFKIS
+334 FQDNRWSGLFKLS

-353 KILTATVLR
+353 KMLTATMLR
-362 SITVNQDV
+362 SLSVNQDI

-376 GNDAPFQ
+376 GNDVPFQ
-383 PGFQYNFSQQMDNA
+383 PGYQYNFSQQMDNA
-397 NSFTHESYL
+397 NTFTHEAFM
-406 QMVNFKH
+406 QMLNFKH
-413 SINRRLSYNA
+413 SVNKRLSYNA
-423 TASRLLVQLRAD
+423 TVSRFLVQLRAD

-441 RPKNVDQIFDA
+441 RPMNVDQVFDP
-452 ASINEFPVGV
+452 ASINQYPVEIFP
-462 FPKTA
+462 PTA
-467 MDSVVFMNPPSGF
+467 GDSVVFVNTPSGF
-480 INNNGIASLWH
+480 FNNNGIATLWH

-516 FGFELKFQEM
+516 FGFEMKFQEM

-557 DIWQV
+557 DVWQV

-574 IKYKGLVASIGGR
+574 IKYKGLIASIGGR

-592 PGKYIDDA
+592 PGKYVDDA
-600 VANPSTPILEEVR
+600 VEDPRAPILDAVR
-613 QDYLKNTVKL
+613 DDYLNSTVKI

-635 INATFPIADNKMLFF
+635 INATFPIAENKMLYF

-661 SFIYPGLNPYYQDRS
+661 SFIYPGLNPNYQDRS

-690 DISYEL
+690 DISYEI
-696 GLKFQITSNDALS
+696 GLKSNLGSNDALTI
-709 FAAYFKDKYDFVTT
+709 AAFFKDKYDFVTT
-723 TSVIIKDVTGREVSR
+723 TSVIIKDVTGREVTR
-738 TMRINSD
+738 TIRINSD
-745 YARTRGIELN
+745 YARTRGLEVN
-755 YIKRIKNWYQGQAS
+755 YIKRIKNWYQGQAAI
-769 FTYMVS
+769 TYMVS

-782 NEALKSI
+782 NEALKDI
-789 LATGAVED
+789 LATGTVED

-803 PWDVPFDFKTN
+803 PWDVPLDFKTN
-814 HIFKIDK
+814 HVFRIEQKN
-821 KGGLFGRPWLNN
+821 GLFNLPWLNN

-841 WRSGVRY
+841 WRTGVRY
-848 TPYIFSNNDPNT
+848 TPYIFDRNDPAT

-867 NTDPNARWS
+867 NPDPDARWS
-876 KIGTSWFWAD
+876 KIGTPWFWAD
-886 FTISKWWKV
+886 FTFSKYWKI
-895 KSNTIGLNL
+895 KRSTLGFNI

-914 ASIINPVT
+914 AAIINPVT
-922 GRAYATGDNVPDTWV
+922 GRAYQYGDNVPDTWV
-937 DPRYVDPRLGTTGPP
+937 DPRYVDPRLGVNGPP
-952 PSNPARFLEQRHIM
+952 PTNPARFLEQRHIM
-966 VGMNVKF
+966 VGLSYKF